1 MSALRHCAR
10 CASAAHGAASAC
22 APAAAAAAGAAAGR
36 RAFSLAHYD
45 LVDLTRRN
53 AAVQVPRPPKRG
65 SRRAA
70 EVQARVLQIQAGL
83 AGQEKRVADYKKTL
97 PPKLSNRGLLYLVKA
112 NSWEK

>member
-22 APAAAAAAGAAAGR
+22 ATAATAGAAGR

-45 LVDLTRRN
+45 LIDLTRRN

-65 SRRAA
+65 SQRAA

-83 AGQEKRVADYKKTL
+83 AGQEKRIADYKKTL

-112 NSWEK
+112 QAWEK